1 MSGPRPAA
9 PPVPNALP
17 QGEEKRAVVEAMFD
31 RIASRYERVNRV
43 ISLGQD
49 VRWRRRAVQS
59 LDLPD
64 GARVLDLAC
73 GTGDFCRHLKR
84 AGYDPLG
91 VDRSAGMLRS
101 ARVEAPLVRADA
113 EWLPVPDA
121 SLNGIVCGFA
131 LRNFIDLDAVFAECA
146 RVLGSHGRFVALDA
160 AVPPHRLPRLG
171 NTIWF
176 RGAVPLVGRV
186 LARDP
191 EAYQYLPRSTA
202 YLPTPDVLLARL
214 GAAGFSGVHRV
225 TMTGGSVQLLI
236 GTRS

>member
-1 MSGPRPAA
+1 MSGVRPADPA
-9 PPVPNALP
+9 PDTLP
-17 QGEEKRAVVEAMFD
+17 QGTEKREVVEAMFD

-49 VRWRRRAVQS
+49 ERWRRRAVRA
-59 LDLPD
+59 LDLPR

-73 GTGDFCRHLKR
+73 GTGDLCRHLQH
-84 AGYDPLG
+84 AGYHPLG
-91 VDRSAGMLRS
+91 LDRSAGMLRA
-101 ARVEAPLVRADA
+101 ARVDVPLVRGDA

-121 SLNGIVCGFA
+121 SIDGIVCGFA
-131 LRNFIDLDAVFAECA
+131 LRNFVDLDTAFVECA
-146 RVLGSHGRFVALDA
+146 RALRRDGRFVALDA
-160 AVPPHRLPRLG
+160 AVPPGRLSRLG

-202 YLPTPDVLLARL
+202 YLPAPDALLARL
-214 GAAGFSGVHRV
+214 GAAGFGDLHRV

>member
-1 MSGPRPAA
+1 MSSVRPAA
-9 PPVPNALP
+9 NPSSDVLP
-17 QGEEKRAVVEAMFD
+17 HGDEKRAVVEAMFD

-49 VRWRRRAVQS
+49 GRWRRRTVKS
-59 LDLPD
+59 LELRR

-73 GTGDFCRHLKR
+73 GTGDLCRQLQR
-84 AGYDPLG
+84 AGYEALG

-101 ARVEAPLVRADA
+101 ARVDAPLVRGDA

-121 SLNGIVCGFA
+121 SLDGIVCGFA
-131 LRNFIDLDAVFAECA
+131 LRNFIDLDAVFVECA
-146 RVLGSHGRFVALDA
+146 RALGPNGRFVALDA

-171 NTIWF
+171 NAIWF
-176 RGAVPLVGRV
+176 RGAVPIVGRV
-186 LARDP
+186 LAHDP

-202 YLPTPDVLLARL
+202 YLPAPDALLARL
-214 GAAGFSGVHRV
+214 GVAGFTGLHRI